1 MGKQCVVCKQPILDH
16 ERFDLTESGAVHEG
30 TCKMYLK
37 EHQAKLN
44 EGTSSQQLAD
54 VELL

>member
-44 EGTSSQQLAD
+44 EGTSSQHLAD